1 MTDKD
6 KNDDISFE
14 ELLEESPITTGRLKP
29 GERVDA
35 RIVDIT
41 DDWVFL
47 DLGGKSEGALDR
59 KELLD
64 DEGNLSVKT
73 GDTISAYFLSSRNNE
88 MLFTTR
94 ITSGEAGRNFLEH
107 AWSNQIP
114 VEGLVE
120 KEIKGGFQ
128 VRIAGNTRA
137 FCPFSQMGLQRVD
150 DSSQYVGLRMSFLI
164 SEYGEEGRNVIISN
178 RAILE
183 AERRAKVEVLKE
195 ELREGMKVKGTVV
208 SIRNFGAFV
217 DIGGIHGL
225 IPISEIGWARID
237 DINEVLSTGTEVE
250 AVIMSLDWEN
260 DRISLSLKAAMPDP
274 WDGVNT
280 KYPQGSTHT
289 GRVARLAKF
298 GAFVTLEDGVDGLV
312 HISKLGG
319 GKRINHPGEV
329 VEAGQS
335 MEVTVESVDID
346 NKRISLTPAVA
357 GRGDGA
363 DRSVDEDDF
372 RSYLETTP
380 SSMGTL
386 GDLLKDKMARKEKK
400 RTKRR

>member
-107 AWSNQIP
+107 AWSNEIP

-335 MEVTVESVDID
+335 MEVTVESVDIE

>member
-6 KNDDISFE
+6 KNDDMSFE

-47 DLGGKSEGALDR
+47 DLGGKSEGSLDR

-107 AWSNQIP
+107 AWSNEIP

-137 FCPFSQMGLQRVD
+137 FCPFSQMGLQRVE
-150 DSSQYVGLRMSFLI
+150 DSSQYVGQRMSFLI
-164 SEYGEEGRNVIISN
+164 SEYGEEGRNVILSN

-183 AERRAKVEVLKE
+183 AERRAQKEVLKD

-208 SIRNFGAFV
+208 SIQKFGAFV

-250 AVIMSLDWEN
+250 TVIMNLDWEN
-260 DRISLSLKAAMPDP
+260 DRVSLSLKAAMPDP
-274 WDGVNT
+274 WEGVST

-329 VEAGQS
+329 VETGQT
-335 MEVTVESVDID
+335 MEVTVEAVDIE

-357 GRGDGA
+357 GRTDGA
-363 DRSVDEDDF
+363 DRPVDEDDF
-372 RSYLETTP
+372 RSYLESTP

-386 GDLLKDKMARKEKK
+386 GDLLKEKMARKAKK
-400 RTKRR
+400 GKKKE